1 MSGLDKIL
9 DQIIAD
15 AKAKA
20 ESIIDDT
27 KDRSSSMIE
36 KMTAEAERQGAL
48 QIEAARGEA
57 QAALERNRSAAE
69 LQSKRSI
76 LRERNHIIDEVLE
89 DVKKTI
95 VSLPDA
101 EYFSIL
107 RNFILS
113 HSHREPAV
121 IVLNKRDLLRLPKGF
136 QSSLSTELKEP
147 VSISETPGDFDA
159 GCILVY
165 GPVEYNG
172 TLSALVNEKKDELRD
187 LLNKEL
193 FGKQK

>member
-9 DQIIAD
+9 DQIISD
-15 AKAKA
+15 SKKKA
-20 ESIIDDT
+20 ETIIENARE
-27 KDRSSSMIE
+27 RSAAMVE
-36 KMTAEAERQGAL
+36 KATSEAERESGL
-48 QIEAARGEA
+48 QIEAARSEA
-57 QAALERNRSAAE
+57 QSALPRNRSAAE
-69 LQSKRSI
+69 LKSKQSI
-76 LRERNHIIDEVLE
+76 LKERNRIIDEVLG

-95 VSLPDA
+95 INLPDA

-136 QSSLSTELKEP
+136 LTSLSTEPESP
-147 VSISETPGDFDA
+147 VSVSETPGDFDA
-159 GCILVY
+159 GCILIY
-165 GPVEYNG
+165 GLIEYNG
-172 TLSALVNEKKDELRD
+172 TLEALINEKKDMLRD

-193 FGKQK
+193 FVK